1 MFCTNC
7 GTSNLKDAELCI
19 QCGESLEEPEI
30 KIKPFHQRKLKK
42 MGVLKHLFDF
52 SFDEYIT
59 SRISKFL
66 YALSILYAGLL
77 AILCIVVG
85 FSVSKLFGFFMLVIG
100 APLIFLLTLVYSR
113 ILLETAIV
121 VSRIASHTSEIAKR
135 PDSKDGIQWNL

>member
-7 GTSNLKDAELCI
+7 GTSNQEDAKLCI
-19 QCGESLEEPEI
+19 QCGESLAGPEI
-30 KIKPFHQRKLKK
+30 KTKPFHKRILKK

-52 SFDEYIT
+52 SFNEYVTSKIT
-59 SRISKFL
+59 KFL

-77 AILCIVVG
+77 AVLCIVVG
-85 FSVSKLFGFFMLVIG
+85 LSVSKVFGIFMLVIG

-121 VSRIASHTSEIAKR
+121 VSRIASHTAEIVKR
-135 PDSKDGIQWNL
+135 ADSKDGIQWNI